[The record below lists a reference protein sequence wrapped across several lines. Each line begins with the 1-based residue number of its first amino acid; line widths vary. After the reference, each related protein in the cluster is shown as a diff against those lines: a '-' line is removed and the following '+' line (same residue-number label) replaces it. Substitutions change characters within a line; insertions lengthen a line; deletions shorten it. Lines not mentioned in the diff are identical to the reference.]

1 MNTKLTLSESD
12 TKVPAYVL
20 VYEKLYARIVNGEY
34 KPGEQLPPEMAL
46 AEEMNISRGSLRQ
59 SLAILRED
67 GLIYNVQGKGNFVN
81 ENVDQKVE
89 SIGTLDNPI
98 FSCALDKVVET
109 RLTYDFQPTA
119 AVVQT
124 KLDLL
129 PCDIALVS
137 NAVYRDNNEP
147 ISHAFYTIPVKYL
160 NSPGLDLSNEDEIKE
175 LLSVGIFKMATSSS
189 ARISI
194 SEAEESITQYLEVP
208 KNTSLLFIED
218 VLYNG
223 QGEAIALCKYYLLPQ
238 YYRITVLRK

>member
-1 MNTKLTLSESD
+1 MNTKLTLKESD
-12 TKVPAYVL
+12 AKVPAYAL

-34 KPGEQLPPEMAL
+34 KRGEQLPPEMAL

-81 ENVDQKVE
+81 ENADQKVE
-89 SIGTLDNPI
+89 SIGTLNSPI
-98 FSCALDKVVET
+98 FSCSLDDVVET
-109 RLTYDFQPTA
+109 QLTFGFQPTA
-119 AVVQT
+119 TIVQS

-129 PCDIALVS
+129 PCDISLVC
-137 NAVYRDNNEP
+137 NAVYLDDKEP
-147 ISHAFYTIPVKYL
+147 ISHAFYSIPVKYL

-175 LLSVGIFKMATSSS
+175 LLSTGIYKMAATSS

-194 SEAEESITQYLEVP
+194 SEAEESIAQYLQIPE
-208 KNTSLLFIED
+208 NTSLLFIED

-223 QGEAIALCKYYLLPQ
+223 QSEAIALCKYYLLPQ
-238 YYRITVLRK
+238 YYQITVLRK